1 MKVFMGKYP
10 KNHTK
15 ERKVSIRIDKWDT
28 WGMDHTLALIILP
41 MLKQVKANKQ
51 GSPSDLPEFQQTDN
65 QYPQTCFDFYAEG
78 NDDAW
83 AAGHKHWEEIMDK
96 MIWSFEQVL
105 DEDWD
110 EQYWLVKP
118 VIDWDDIA
126 SKEGFDEKGLKE
138 IKWKVRGEC
147 DWDGRMMHSQHIR
160 EGLEL
165 FGKYYQDL
173 WD

>member
-1 MKVFMGKYP
+1 LKVHIGRYP
-10 KNHTK
+10 KDSTK
-15 ERKVSIRIDKWDT
+15 ERKIDIRIDKWDT

-41 MLKQVKANKQ
+41 MLKQIKANKQ
-51 GSPSDLPEFQQTDN
+51 GSPGSLPEFQQISD
-65 QYPQTCFDFYAEG
+65 QYPQLCFDFYADG
-78 NDDAW
+78 NQDAW
-83 AAGHKHWEEIMDK
+83 DAGHKHWIEILDK

-105 DEDWD
+105 DDDWE
-110 EQYWLVKP
+110 EQYWIVKP
-118 VIDWDDIA
+118 EIDWDHMA
-126 SKEGFDEKGLKE
+126 SKSGVKE

-147 DWDGRMMHSQHIR
+147 DWKGRSEHLSRIE